1 MTQIASPLQP
11 GSAAPDFQ
19 TLIQD
24 GSERT
29 LAHYKGKKWA
39 LYFYPKDMTPGC
51 TAQACNLSEH
61 FDELTA
67 AGVGI
72 LGVSPD
78 DAKKHSKFIDK
89 YELRIDLACDENL
102 QLHQLFGVW
111 GLKKFMGKEYE
122 GTHRTTFLI
131 DERGIIHDV
140 ISKPK
145 TKDHAAEILQ
155 GFGLK

>member
-1 MTQIASPLQP
+1 MNQIAQPLQP
-11 GSAAPDFQ
+11 GSAVPDFQ
-19 TLIQD
+19 IRIQD

-51 TAQACNLSEH
+51 TTQACNLSEH
-61 FDELTA
+61 FDKLSA

-78 DAKKHSKFIDK
+78 DEKKHIKFIEK
-89 YELRIDLACDENL
+89 YGLRIDLACDEDL
-102 QLHQLFGVW
+102 KLHQLLGVW

-131 DERGIIHDV
+131 NEEGIIHAV
-140 ISKPK
+140 ISKPN
-145 TKDHAAEILQ
+145 TKDHAAEILN